1 MQRGKLVI
9 ILVILVLFASVS
21 STNAFGKEPL
31 NPTCLHVSY
40 PEPRGMAAVLMD
52 ADSGR
57 VLYSKNSHEQLPP
70 ASLTKIMT
78 ALLVVENGNL
88 DKEVYASEHAS
99 KIPES
104 SINLRPGEMLTRR
117 QLLYACMLH
126 SANDAATAL
135 AESVAGSEVDFVKL
149 MNKRADQLG
158 MRDTHFCNAHGLET
172 KGHYTSAYDLTLL
185 TRQAMTNFAFRQV
198 VKTKEISIPREH
210 PFQNRVLF
218 NENRLLNRY
227 QGTIGVK
234 TGYTR
239 QAGNCVVGVAQR
251 GNLELIAVCLNSP
264 DVYNDLEK
272 MLDFGFSHYQ
282 KLTLK
287 KAEQV
292 SVKVNVLMGQS
303 ATVTARPGCDLAVA
317 ITPEEKPQLTY
328 RLFPRSQ
335 VFAPVKPGDIVGT
348 CKIFL
353 NGCEISQVKLVAGNS
368 VPLKKSLG
376 KIYTKASKLK
386 WYILPGGMLL
396 VLLLSL
402 LF

>member
-1 MQRGKLVI
+1 MHRGKIVI
-9 ILVILVLFASVS
+9 ILVILVLFASVT

-88 DKEVYASEHAS
+88 DKKVYVSEYAS

-104 SINLRPGEMLTRR
+104 SINLLPGEMLTRR

-135 AESVAGSEVDFVKL
+135 AESVSGSEGEFVKL
-149 MNKRADQLG
+149 MNKRANQLG
-158 MRDTHFCNAHGLET
+158 MGDTHFCNAHGLET
-172 KGHYTSAYDLTLL
+172 KGHYTSAYDLALL
-185 TRQAMTNFAFRQV
+185 TRQAMTNSVFRQV
-198 VKTKEISIPREH
+198 VATHRISIPWADHTQDR
-210 PFQNRVLF
+210 LLL
-218 NENRLLNRY
+218 NENRLLYRY

-239 QAGNCVVGVAQR
+239 QAGNCVVGAAKR
-251 GNLELIAVCLNSP
+251 GNLVLIAVCLNSP
-264 DVYNDLEK
+264 AVYNDLEQ
-272 MLDFGFSHYQ
+272 MLDFGFTHYQ

-287 KAEQV
+287 KAEQI
-292 SVKVNVLMGQS
+292 SVKVNVLRGQS
-303 ATVTARPGCDLAVA
+303 TTVTARP
-317 ITPEEKPQLTY
+317 
-328 RLFPRSQ
+328 
-335 VFAPVKPGDIVGT
+335 
-348 CKIFL
+348 
-353 NGCEISQVKLVAGNS
+353 
-368 VPLKKSLG
+368 KKSLG
-376 KIYTKASKLK
+376 KIYTEDSKLR

-396 VLLLSL
+396 ILLLSL